1 MDDHRTAFTNQVA
14 APEDHFYT
22 DGTVRRED
30 LEIVHTERVRGKI
43 MIEQILAPATLAA
56 VPP

>member
-1 MDDHRTAFTNQVA
+1 MITTNMDDHRTAFTNQVV

-30 LEIVHTERVRGKI
+30 LEID
-43 MIEQILAPATLAA
+43 
-56 VPP
+56 